1 MTNYWPVTSSSK
13 YRACPIMR
21 IMDSDKC
28 FLAFLPPISCFF
40 SIFHFGNDNVNW
52 NTIWIFIYSHALMAA
67 CVQEI
72 VYIDCGFGADPYPIL
87 FSSPWFKSYLQQRG
101 ISNKNDC
108 FWHISMVENL
118 TSILRGLC
126 HPQILNLNGMF
137 YLNETWWRPSGA
149 INLMKARRRDYNEML
164 DIQ

>member
-13 YRACPIMR
+13 YRACPIMS

-40 SIFHFGNDNVNW
+40 SIFHFGKDNVNW

-101 ISNKNDC
+101 SSNKNDC
-108 FWHISMVENL
+108 QYGRKSNIYPSWIVPSSNIKFKWNVLFKWNLVAAVWCHKPNESEEN
-118 TSILRGLC
+118 GL
-126 HPQILNLNGMF
+126 
-137 YLNETWWRPSGA
+137 
-149 INLMKARRRDYNEML
+149 
-164 DIQ
+164 